1 MVFFEMVP
9 TVWYFLEWC
18 QQCGILWNSANSVV
32 FFGMM
37 PTVWYFLEWCQQC
50 GIFWNGAN
58 SVVFFSPFYHK
69 VIYISNKMANH
80 RSDRATSVQ
89 YSPVSGSVPRGT
101 TGIPDS
107 CPTYQRSYLWV
118 CPLCLGRLQVS
129 LTAALLTNVVISGS
143 VLCASGDYRYH

>member
-1 MVFFEMVP
+1 MCHKRYKLYNKREEFDQVMFVSFPIQVMYLCIRGISCICVLRVSILPISMILIYDFGMVP
-9 TVWYFLEWC
+9 TVWYFLK
-18 QQCGILWNSANSVV
+18 
-32 FFGMM
+32 
-37 PTVWYFLEWCQQC
+37 WCQQC

-89 YSPVSGSVPRGT
+89 YSPISGSVPRGT

-107 CPTYQRSYLWV
+107 CPTYQRSYLWLR
-118 CPLCLGRLQVS
+118 PLESCSPLF
-129 LTAALLTNVVISGS
+129 
-143 VLCASGDYRYH
+143 H